1 MLFIIFICFL
11 AISFNFSTTK
21 TFEPFQSILSN
32 FFELTVLPLEIFKEN
47 SLAHYFSTCSYDT
60 PENIVLMFCRGINS
74 LNAKVAIIETS
85 QLICKA
91 SQLNGTCM
99 MAAVAFNELKWN
111 IGTKWAKET
120 FEMD

>member
-74 LNAKVAIIETS
+74 LNAKVTIIETS

-99 MAAVAFNELKWN
+99 MATVAFNELKWN